1 MKSDLGD
8 TISCNKID
16 FEMYEGS
23 SKFLNIGTK

>member
-8 TISCNKID
+8 TISYDMID